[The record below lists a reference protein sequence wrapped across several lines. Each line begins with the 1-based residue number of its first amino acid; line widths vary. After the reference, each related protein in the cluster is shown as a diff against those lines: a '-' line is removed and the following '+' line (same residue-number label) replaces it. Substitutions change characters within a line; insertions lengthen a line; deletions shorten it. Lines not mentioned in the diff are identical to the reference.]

1 MTHPE
6 ATRSHMMEHGALVE
20 LLLGGLFVCEVTY
33 PEFYRQLQDDAVIEA
48 VNDYL
53 RPLNRRVVISADGS
67 VAYLSWCHVTPEL
80 RDELGRHI
88 GEVYRSLLPLLEW
101 MLLVQEVLGRDGV
114 VTAGDLLKQAEFVL
128 RCEDNPGLRERLHK
142 IARDRFFNSSADDVN
157 QQVRQIF
164 KRLLEHGYVVQP
176 SSERQVFRVTGK
188 INYLVEL
195 VRFLKDEENL
205 PIDDDVAVQEE
216 LLP

>member
-1 MTHPE
+1 M
-6 ATRSHMMEHGALVE
+6 SHANMMEHGALIE
-20 LLLGGLFVCEVTY
+20 LLLSGQFVCAVTY
-33 PEFYRQLQDDAVIEA
+33 PEFYRQLQDDAVAGA
-48 VNDYL
+48 VNEYL
-53 RPLNRRVVISADGS
+53 QPLNRRLVFSADAE

-80 RDELGRHI
+80 RDDLSRHI

-101 MLLVQEVLGRDGV
+101 LLLVQEVLGRDGI

-128 RCEDNPGLRERLHK
+128 RCEDNPGLRERLHSL
-142 IARDRFFNSSADDVN
+142 ASDRFFNSSADDITL
-157 QQVRQIF
+157 QVRQIF

-188 INYLVEL
+188 VAYLIEL

-216 LLP
+216 LLS